1 MSRFARLSRAPRDGV
16 VSVTPGIS
24 PYPDVVAPLGRTARF
39 SIAGCAVVLGVLG
52 GTAAGCN
59 VKTNSAVDGI
69 RAQLADIEFPPE
81 FERTE
86 DTTSGNLLCVDA
98 CLSVERTYCE
108 SSKRG
113 DLDLTDIAKAFRS
126 AGYSTTSVEGDF
138 FAETTES
145 SVWVT
150 TEFVDENCFGMLAS
164 AR

>member
-1 MSRFARLSRAPRDGV
+1 MG
-16 VSVTPGIS
+16 VTPGIS
-24 PYPDVVAPLGRTARF
+24 PYPDAMAPLSRTARF
-39 SIAGCAVVLGVLG
+39 NIAGCAIVLGVIG

-59 VKTNSAVDGI
+59 VKTNSVLEGI
-69 RAQLADIEFPPE
+69 RSHLADVDLPPG